1 MFVFAHAVCSLQ
13 NNSKH
18 KMKKLIR
25 LVGAL
30 SGFYALSTAKAIA
43 QTASADFYVAPF
55 YNSKGPS
62 IKIGKFSKELASAD
76 KQSIKITVA
85 TMKQEM
91 ATLPAITMFVAAA
104 RLFDLGYRD
113 EAMYWFY
120 GAQYRARLF
129 QALLEPSKIGG
140 MGSTAFELKS
150 AHSAF
155 RQTLGEYING
165 YAGCDQTKW
174 LAVLSQIQ
182 AENANAPEFSKMY
195 PSVKF
200 IAFDGW
206 SAKNAEISSGLT
218 ELSEYLKAHWAELQA
233 ARKENEQDKEF
244 CNN

>member
-13 NNSKH
+13 NYSKH

-30 SGFYALSTAKAIA
+30 SGFYALSTAEAIA

-85 TMKQEM
+85 TIKQEM

-120 GAQYRARLF
+120 AAQYRARLF

-155 RQTLGEYING
+155 RQTLG
-165 YAGCDQTKW
+165 
-174 LAVLSQIQ
+174 
-182 AENANAPEFSKMY
+182 
-195 PSVKF
+195 
-200 IAFDGW
+200 
-206 SAKNAEISSGLT
+206 
-218 ELSEYLKAHWAELQA
+218 
-233 ARKENEQDKEF
+233 
-244 CNN
+244 